1 MGNRRWM
8 GKNPAVCVRMPVR
21 RLLMSFVLFVVL
33 TEKEGPSI
41 LQRSL
46 SADCNRAARSV
57 ECANQICLSP
67 SQKSVR
73 KYFAEALF
81 SFFLPLACLSRKQIW
96 EFRHCTRRE
105 RCYSGN
111 MKPVFANRIIAL
123 LNIVLLD
130 I

>member
-8 GKNPAVCVRMPVR
+8 GKNPAVCVRMSVR

-41 LQRSL
+41 LQRTL
-46 SADCNRAARSV
+46 STDCNRAARSV

-73 KYFAEALF
+73 KYFAEAFFF
-81 SFFLPLACLSRKQIW
+81 SPLRSLVCHESK
-96 EFRHCTRRE
+96 
-105 RCYSGN
+105 YGS
-111 MKPVFANRIIAL
+111 FAIVHEESDVIAE
-123 LNIVLLD
+123 I
-130 I
+130 